1 MHSSLSRVAGLLWHH
16 LFWTPVCLL
25 SRNPLCRATNRKSE
39 VSNDSFPTTSL
50 YHSGF
55 LLLNLTSLKRVF
67 GMCPQSRQSSVPKR
81 PLGTT
86 HGKLS
91 ATKIASS
98 SGKLQFLVCPLF
110 CPPVPSI
117 ELPSFFAL
125 VMPLNMPSTDILKC
139 PLYILPFFNGMPSR
153 GMLYFQMC

>member
-1 MHSSLSRVAGLLWHH
+1 MLSLASQNQLQDMFYSHLLLISLLLPAAFAQDENPVACLQSGACFQVGERAPICNLHSSFTPVAGLLWHH

-39 VSNDSFPTTSL
+39 VSDDIFPTSL

-55 LLLNLTSLKRVF
+55 LRLSLTSLKRVF
-67 GMCPQSRQSSVPKR
+67 GMFPQSQRLSVPKR

-91 ATKIASS
+91 AMKIASS
-98 SGKLQFLVCPLF
+98 
-110 CPPVPSI
+110 
-117 ELPSFFAL
+117 
-125 VMPLNMPSTDILKC
+125 
-139 PLYILPFFNGMPSR
+139 
-153 GMLYFQMC
+153 

>member
-1 MHSSLSRVAGLLWHH
+1 MYNDLQHYLDGQHVHADHQGNVEDHCTPLHH
-16 LFWTPVCLL
+16 H
-25 SRNPLCRATNRKSE
+25 
-39 VSNDSFPTTSL
+39 D
-50 YHSGF
+50 
-55 LLLNLTSLKRVF
+55 
-67 GMCPQSRQSSVPKR
+67 Q
-81 PLGTT
+81 
-86 HGKLS
+86 
-91 ATKIASS
+91 
-98 SGKLQFLVCPLF
+98 GKLQFLVCPLF